1 MLQTNFQQKASLE
14 KGGLV
19 RCTRYHMFFTLVC
32 SHIWPFPKQNK
43 TRMLIIFY
51 VRFLAKP
58 EAGEA
63 GHVACFF
70 RPSDR
75 LRGWSGSTECRS
87 FYQKV
92 RLFSKIGHAV
102 HSFFFTDVPLIFLG
116 NLLGIHNFTKR
127 TLQFSMIDLKA

>member
-63 GHVACFF
+63 GHVACFS

-102 HSFFFTDVPLIFLG
+102 HSFFFYRCAS
-116 NLLGIHNFTKR
+116 NFFGKPTWYP
-127 TLQFSMIDLKA
+127 QFYKKDPAILND